1 MSCDGWPRRGPAICS
16 HAKVTRSASR
26 SWRKSAVGPIAALEP
41 TDLPAI
47 LGHVERLAAGTGSDR
62 LELEV
67 PGVNEVA
74 IRHLLGRGFHID
86 PWINLLMSNRPFG
99 RFDRFIGFSPP
110 IFL

>member
-1 MSCDGWPRRGPAICS
+1 MSCAGWPRRARATLLPTGTPVGFAFVAKGGAGP
-16 HAKVTRSASR
+16 V
-26 SWRKSAVGPIAALEP
+26 AALDD

-47 LGHVERLAAGTGSDR
+47 LGHVESLAASAGSDP
-62 LELEV
+62 LELEI
-67 PGVNEVA
+67 PAVNVTA

-86 PWINLLMSNRPFG
+86 PWMNVLMSNLPFG